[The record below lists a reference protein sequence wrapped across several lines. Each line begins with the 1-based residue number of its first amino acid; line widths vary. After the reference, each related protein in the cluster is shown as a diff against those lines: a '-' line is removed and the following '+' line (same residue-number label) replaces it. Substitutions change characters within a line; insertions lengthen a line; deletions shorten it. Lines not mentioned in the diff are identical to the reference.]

1 MILRC
6 RCRCRWSRSRSKVD
20 LVWLALCR
28 ASPLVWLPNTSWIPG
43 HEEICSLRCRERVA
57 VTSLDTDFL
66 SLIKLKHVS
75 YRVHRYQAHL
85 AQSLLPLG
93 SARLGPRG
101 PVDWSCP
108 ALLRRHTPYRR
119 HAIASTWYSPSQPS
133 WQPGEGAD
141 GKPSRATLFVVAIRA
156 TRMSRLNIWTLYF
169 KYLFRG
175 RQKLIAGCFAL
186 LYQVG

>member
-1 MILRC
+1 M
-6 RCRCRWSRSRSKVD
+6 
-20 LVWLALCR
+20 
-28 ASPLVWLPNTSWIPG
+28 
-43 HEEICSLRCRERVA
+43 
-57 VTSLDTDFL
+57 TSLDTDFL

-93 SARLGPRG
+93 SARLARPSRLIL
-101 PVDWSCP
+101 PSSAAAAH
-108 ALLRRHTPYRR
+108 ALSQTCNRQRLVF
-119 HAIASTWYSPSQPS
+119 PSQPS

-156 TRMSRLNIWTLYF
+156 TRMSWLNIWTLYF

-175 RQKLIAGCFAL
+175 RQKLIVGCFAL